1 MTTGLEGGEQNLI
14 RSLLAKSERF
24 FTANLPMAHDPG
36 TFWIY
41 NNPAYR
47 LLFPIIEEATGSD
60 LPEAFV
66 EHPLDGPR
74 RFFRVR
80 AAD

>member
-36 TFWIY
+36 TFWTY

-47 LLFPIIEEATGSD
+47 LLFPIIE
-60 LPEAFV
+60 

-80 AAD
+80 AAE